1 MAETNGWF
9 KPEAISSTV
18 DITVKASGQPE
29 DFDSA
34 ARAQLIKKMADELG
48 VPASTL
54 ELTITA
60 AARRRALLGAGSRSR
75 RLSEAAEVIL
85 VFTVVVEN
93 AMQAKNITDTAAEGL
108 STAEDA
114 GAILGVTV
122 VATPVT
128 AVTATCAP
136 TPLTLPPPPSAA
148 PSPPQPRFP
157 PPAPQA
163 DTALVDSGA
172 AQTSNDAG
180 LDTGAIAGIG
190 VGCLVGGLLLGFGV
204 GRLSSNWAPI
214 VKTSHGTV
222 ALRRDG
228 PSTTAAALAASST
241 DDVKVDKV

>member
-1 MAETNGWF
+1 LAETNGWF

-136 TPLTLPPPPSAA
+136 TPLTLTPDPPSTA
-148 PSPPQPRFP
+148 SP

-163 DTALVDSGA
+163 DTALADSGA

-222 ALRRDG
+222 ALRRDDK
-228 PSTTAAALAASST
+228 PNTAAGLAASST